1 MVFSMYVIHSSFG
14 NDSLALIQWAYEHQL
29 EDVTVCYIDTGWA
42 AEGWLRHVEQCEQFV
57 RERGFDSVRL
67 TSRASFERLMII
79 KNGFPAGKYQWC
91 GLHLKGI
98 TLLQW
103 LDEIDPSASATV
115 LYGKRRQVSRQLDPI
130 NEFIEQSEHH
140 GERRVWYPLYA
151 HSTEQ
156 RDALLSR
163 TGLVPLPYHSRQC
176 YPCINTP
183 WSELRDISEAD
194 IAKTEELE
202 EELGAALFA
211 DRLPHEANDI
221 RTVIR
226 MVRDRTEL
234 DQEDV
239 RFGCSAAFGCG
250 E

>member
-1 MVFSMYVIHSSFG
+1 MYVIHSNFG
-14 NDSLALIQWAYEHQL
+14 NDSLALIQWAYEYPL
-29 EDVTVCYIDTGWA
+29 ENITVCYIDTGWA
-42 AEGWLRHVEQCEQFV
+42 GQGWMAHVERCEQFV
-57 RERGFDSVRL
+57 RARGFTSVHL
-67 TSRASFERLMII
+67 TSRASFERLMIV

-103 LDEIDPSASATV
+103 LDDVDPGTSATV
-115 LYGKRRQVSRQLDPI
+115 LYGKRRQHSRQTDPI

-140 GERRVWYPLYA
+140 GERRVWHPLYA

-156 RDALLSR
+156 RDALLAR
-163 TGLVPLPYHSRQC
+163 AGITPLPHQSRQC
-176 YPCINTP
+176 FPCINTP

-202 EELGAALFA
+202 EELGATLYAP
-211 DRLPHEANDI
+211 RLPQGASDI
-221 RTVIR
+221 RSVVNW
-226 MVRDRTEL
+226 VRAECEQAQD
-234 DQEDV
+234 DN